1 MTWKQIEASREIR
14 LWVKEIV
21 VPVVVTGAT
30 VYAAFPEAREFVKA
44 KASNIKE
51 KIKTKTKKKE
61 GSA

>member
-1 MTWKQIEASREIR
+1 MTWRQIEASREIR

-21 VPVVVTGAT
+21 IPVVLTGAT
-30 VYAAFPEAREFVKA
+30 VLTVFPEARDFVKT
-44 KASNIKE
+44 KASDIKE

>member
-21 VPVVVTGAT
+21 VPVVVTGAM
-30 VYAAFPEAREFVKA
+30 VYTAFPEVREFAKT